1 MIVDSEAHVLYRLWP
16 IESNPGQSR
25 VHHYTWHE
33 HSGDLLVDEMDRAG
47 VDKAFLISYDGEDIE
62 AYLRLHDAGA
72 EDCVAGRK
80 YTLQAVRKHPDR
92 FIWFATIKD
101 PRRPDALDRV
111 RRDFAD
117 GAVGVKIFPAYFP
130 LPVDHDGVKDV
141 VRLCAEH
148 DRRVIV
154 AFEDTRPPA
163 TPSIPEYFEQLDRLL
178 GEFPEVRFQINHA
191 GCVDPLG
198 PETEAIF
205 RVGSAHDNVVYS
217 TALLSMTWDDG
228 TEYPFPNYLR
238 RLEKL
243 KDELGVEKLSWATDW
258 PWLEEFMKYPQAV
271 DAIRKHASFL
281 TEDEKAAF
289 LGGNAIRF
297 VGAPVAAWTA

>member
-1 MIVDSEAHVLYRLWP
+1 LIVDTETHVLYRLWP

-72 EDCVAGRK
+72 EDCMGGRK
-80 YTLQAVRKHPDR
+80 YTLEAVRRHPDR
-92 FIWFATIKD
+92 FVWFATIKD

-117 GAVGVKIFPAYFP
+117 GAAGVKIFPAYFP
-130 LPVDHDGVKDV
+130 LPVDDESIKGV
-141 VRLCAEH
+141 VRLCAEQ
-148 DRRVIV
+148 DRRVII

-163 TPSIPEYFEQLDRLL
+163 TPSIAEYFEGLDGLL
-178 GEFPEVRFQINHA
+178 REFPEVRFQINHA
-191 GCVDPLG
+191 GCADPLRADADA
-198 PETEAIF
+198 EAVF
-205 RVGSAHDNVVYS
+205 RVGAAHDNVVYS

-228 TEYPFPNYLR
+228 TGSRSSRTRSGSRSSRGRPTGR
-238 RLEKL
+238 
-243 KDELGVEKLSWATDW
+243 GSS
-258 PWLEEFMKYPQAV
+258 
-271 DAIRKHASFL
+271 I
-281 TEDEKAAF
+281 
-289 LGGNAIRF
+289 
-297 VGAPVAAWTA
+297 